1 MAVTKYIT
9 SQLIKEDEVKKLRA
23 MFIELDSDKSGEIS
37 YDELK
42 KGYNQ
47 MMGNSLSQDELQV
60 IIEAIDEDG
69 SG

>member
-1 MAVTKYIT
+1 
-9 SQLIKEDEVKKLRA
+9 